1 LSADSVSCINSLGR
15 TTSARDRQST
25 LPIVGAAVLLL
36 LILALCMRARGFDLH
51 FEFPVHIPQGSG
63 KTPHLPGGKVQATG
77 AGSAGFDWAPWV
89 VLAVA
94 GTALVL
100 LMGWLVRN
108 RHEFFA
114 SSDATVTTSQAD
126 EDRSAFVRELSRA
139 GEWLSD
145 MDDPRQAVIRCWEQ
159 LEAAALRLGESR
171 RDSETS
177 TDFTR
182 RVLSHRL
189 HPAVAV
195 NDLHRRFLVARFSDE
210 DIDEEARLAAQQDL
224 TTLLADVSR

>member
-1 LSADSVSCINSLGR
+1 
-15 TTSARDRQST
+15 
-25 LPIVGAAVLLL
+25 
-36 LILALCMRARGFDLH
+36 MRARGFDLH
-51 FEFPVHIPQGSG
+51 FEFPIHVPRGSG
-63 KTPHLPGGKVQATG
+63 KPPPLPGGKVQATG

-94 GTALVL
+94 GAALLL
-100 LMGWLVRN
+100 LMGWLIRN
-108 RHEFFA
+108 RRELFA
-114 SSDATVTTSQAD
+114 SSDASVTTSQAD
-126 EDRSAFVRELSRA
+126 EDRSAFIRELGHA
-139 GEWLSD
+139 GERLND
-145 MDDPRQAVIRCWEQ
+145 LDDPRQAVIHCWEQ
-159 LEAAALRLGESR
+159 LEVAALRLGESR

-189 HPAVAV
+189 HPAGAV

-224 TTLLADVSR
+224 TTLLAGVGR